1 MTHGWIILDKPVG
14 ITSTKA
20 GSIVK
25 RLFKQKKL
33 GHAGTLDPFAS
44 GILPLALGEA
54 TKVMPYVISDTKEYE
69 FEITF
74 GEERDTGDLDGQTT
88 STCTTIPTADQIQS
102 VLSQFTGQ
110 ITQIPPKYSAL
121 KINGERAYELA
132 RRGEEV
138 EMKSRQVMIHELEL
152 IKVQDNT
159 AFLRVLC
166 GTGTYVRSLGQ
177 DIARAVGSLGYLSV
191 LRRTKVG
198 RFSLKDS
205 VKLDILKNSDYMNN
219 VDDYVLPIRAVLD
232 DIPAVPVCAQQA
244 VYIRQGR
251 SIDLPGFSGTVLVL
265 ENGIELALCEG
276 DGDLIHP
283 KRVFVTIQPM
293 AAC

>member
-1 MTHGWIILDKPVG
+1 MTHGWIILDKPEG

-20 GSIVK
+20 GSVVK

-54 TKVMPYVISDTKEYE
+54 TKVMPYVMSDTKEYE
-69 FEITF
+69 FEVTF
-74 GEERDTGDLDGQTT
+74 GEERATGDLEGKTT
-88 STCTTIPTADQIQS
+88 STCTTIPTAEQIRS
-102 VLSQFTGQ
+102 VLPQFTGE

-132 RRGEEV
+132 RRGEDV
-138 EMKSRQVMIHELEL
+138 EMKSRQVMIYELEF
-152 IKVQDNT
+152 IKIRENK
-159 AFLRVLC
+159 AYLRVLC
-166 GTGTYVRSLGQ
+166 GTGTYVRTLGQ
-177 DIARAVGSLGYLSV
+177 DIARAVGSLGYLSI

-205 VKLDILKNSDYMNN
+205 VKLDILKNSDYINH
-219 VDDYVLPIRAVLD
+219 VDGYVLPIRAVLD
-232 DIPAVPVCAQQA
+232 DIPAVSVCVQQA
-244 VYIRQGR
+244 TYIRQGR
-251 SIDLPGFSGTVLVL
+251 SIDLPDFSGTVLVL

-276 DGDLIHP
+276 DGAMLHP
-283 KRVFVTIQPM
+283 KRVFNL
-293 AAC
+293 

>member
-1 MTHGWIILDKPVG
+1 MTHGWIILDKPEG

-54 TKVMPYVISDTKEYE
+54 TKVMPYVMSDTKEYE

-74 GEERDTGDLDGQTT
+74 GEERDTGDLEGQTT
-88 STCTTIPTADQIQS
+88 MTCTTIPTANQIRS
-102 VLSQFTGQ
+102 VLPQFTGQ

-121 KINGERAYELA
+121 KINGERAYDLA
-132 RRGEEV
+132 RRGEV
-138 EMKSRQVMIHELEL
+138 IEMKSRQVMIYELEFM
-152 IKVQDNT
+152 KSYDNK
-159 AFLRVLC
+159 AYLRVLC
-166 GTGTYVRSLGQ
+166 GTGTYVRTLGQ
-177 DIARAVGSLGYLSV
+177 DIARAVGSLGYLSI

-205 VKLDILKNSDYMNN
+205 VKLDILKNSDYINH

-232 DIPAVPVCAQQA
+232 DIPAVSVCAQQA
-244 VYIRQGR
+244 MYIRQGR
-251 SIDLPGFSGTVLVL
+251 SIDLLGFSGTVLVL

-276 DGDLIHP
+276 DGKVLHP
-283 KRVFVTIQPM
+283 KRVFNL
-293 AAC
+293 

>member
-1 MTHGWIILDKPVG
+1 MTHGWIILDKPEG

-20 GSIVK
+20 GSVVK

-54 TKVMPYVISDTKEYE
+54 TKVMPYVMSDTKEYE
-69 FEITF
+69 FEVTF
-74 GEERDTGDLDGQTT
+74 GEERDTGDLEGKTT
-88 STCTTIPTADQIQS
+88 STCTTIPTAEQIRS
-102 VLSQFTGQ
+102 VLPQFTGE

-132 RRGEEV
+132 RRGEDV
-138 EMKSRQVMIHELEL
+138 EMKSRQVMIYELEF
-152 IKVQDNT
+152 IKIHENK
-159 AFLRVLC
+159 AYLRVLC
-166 GTGTYVRSLGQ
+166 GTGTYVRTLGQ
-177 DIARAVGSLGYLSV
+177 DIARAVGSLGYLSI

-205 VKLDILKNSDYMNN
+205 VKLDILKNSDYINH
-219 VDDYVLPIRAVLD
+219 VDGYVLPIRAVLD
-232 DIPAVPVCAQQA
+232 DIPAVSVCVQQA
-244 VYIRQGR
+244 TYIRQGR
-251 SIDLPGFSGTVLVL
+251 SIDLPDFSGTVLVL

-276 DGDLIHP
+276 DGAMLHP
-283 KRVFVTIQPM
+283 KRVFNL
-293 AAC
+293 

>member
-1 MTHGWIILDKPVG
+1 MTHGWIILDKPEG

-20 GSIVK
+20 GSVVK

-54 TKVMPYVISDTKEYE
+54 TKVMPYVMSDTKEYE
-69 FEITF
+69 FEVTF
-74 GEERDTGDLDGQTT
+74 GEERDTGDLEGKTT
-88 STCTTIPTADQIQS
+88 STCTTIPTAEQIRS
-102 VLSQFTGQ
+102 VLPQFTGE

-132 RRGEEV
+132 RRGEDV
-138 EMKSRQVMIHELEL
+138 EMKSRQVMIYELEF
-152 IKVQDNT
+152 IKIRENK
-159 AFLRVLC
+159 AYLRVLC
-166 GTGTYVRSLGQ
+166 GTGTYVRTLGQ
-177 DIARAVGSLGYLSV
+177 DIARAVGSLGYLSI

-205 VKLDILKNSDYMNN
+205 VKLDILKNSDYINH
-219 VDDYVLPIRAVLD
+219 VDGYVLPIRAVLD
-232 DIPAVPVCAQQA
+232 DIPAVSVCVQQA
-244 VYIRQGR
+244 TYIRQGR
-251 SIDLPGFSGTVLVL
+251 SIDLPDFSGTVLVL

-276 DGDLIHP
+276 DGAMLHP
-283 KRVFVTIQPM
+283 KRVFNL
-293 AAC
+293 